1 MINTVFNQNP
11 LSIAIR
17 KGYSNCVSTIIF
29 SLDKYLPIHPY
40 SLKSLSNDTLVKL
53 NSSNCSSLLKFYD
66 AIFRKDTSEHA
77 AKFCSN
83 SAEIPIH
90 FWSENIFIENSN
102 FLDSKAL
109 KEQERPITF
118 LSSYVMLD
126 LTVGSQ
132 ASIDFLFSIYDSPNP
147 NIMMTPIIQEIIRY
161 K

>member
-40 SLKSLSNDTLVKL
+40 SLKSLSNDVLVKL
-53 NSSNCSSLLKFYD
+53 NLSNCSSLLKFYD
-66 AIFRKDTSEHA
+66 AIFRKDTSGHA
-77 AKFCSN
+77 AKFCS
-83 SAEIPIH
+83 STTEIPIY
-90 FWSENIFIENSN
+90 FCSENIFIENSN